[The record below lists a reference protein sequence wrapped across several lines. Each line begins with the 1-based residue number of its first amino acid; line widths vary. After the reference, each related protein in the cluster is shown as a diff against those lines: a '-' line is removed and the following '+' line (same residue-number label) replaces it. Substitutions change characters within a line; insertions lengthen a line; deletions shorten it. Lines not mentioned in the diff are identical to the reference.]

1 LRPTSATNLLATQR
15 LLEAAKEFPETLF
28 VFASSSSIYGQA
40 ERLPTP
46 ESTVPRPVSPYGAT
60 KLAAE
65 HLCQLYA
72 INYGVATVT
81 LRYFSVFGPRQRPD
95 MAFSIF
101 CRAILSGEP
110 IRVFG
115 NGTQTR
121 DFTFVADVVTATRA
135 AALSPKAVGGT
146 YNIGGGSQVSLLDAL
161 AILESL
167 AADTA
172 KVEYLASPHGE
183 IRDTRADVALAE
195 RDLAYAPETTL
206 ESGLKAQFGWTR
218 ALEHQ

>member
-1 LRPTSATNLLATQR
+1 MERPNSPLSIC
-15 LLEAAKEFPETLF
+15 
-28 VFASSSSIYGQA
+28 ASSTRLTTAWRRSRCATSPSS
-40 ERLPTP
+40 
-46 ESTVPRPVSPYGAT
+46 VPGSA
-60 KLAAE
+60 
-65 HLCQLYA
+65 
-72 INYGVATVT
+72 
-81 LRYFSVFGPRQRPD
+81 PD

-206 ESGLKAQFGWTR
+206 ESGLKAQFDWTR
-218 ALEHQ
+218 ALEHR